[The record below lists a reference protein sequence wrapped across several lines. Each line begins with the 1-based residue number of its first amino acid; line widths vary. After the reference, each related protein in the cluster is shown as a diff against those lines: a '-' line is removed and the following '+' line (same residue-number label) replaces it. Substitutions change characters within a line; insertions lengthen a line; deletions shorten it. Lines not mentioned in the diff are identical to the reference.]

1 MVTKVP
7 QKSGHP
13 IFKSFYELLEA
24 EQNNEFTLFETFEEC
39 EEFNSQLDL
48 KLV

>member
-39 EEFNSQLDL
+39 EEFNSQLD
-48 KLV
+48 